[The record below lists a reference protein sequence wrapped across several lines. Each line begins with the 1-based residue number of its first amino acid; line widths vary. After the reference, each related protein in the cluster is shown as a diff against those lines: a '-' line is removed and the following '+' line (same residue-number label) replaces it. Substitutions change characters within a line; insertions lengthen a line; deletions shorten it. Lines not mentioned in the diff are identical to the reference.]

1 MSLTARTGTLI
12 PASSISDVPNSLV
25 SKRQMKAMGSR
36 NQIIQLAASNGASQ
50 NDTGV
55 VSFNIGCGAG
65 QGYLKAGSAYLQF
78 EFTPTLAGGGAA
90 ADFNG
95 TQKSAQA
102 VIRSLNVNI
111 GGLQVEMIQDYNHYA
126 RIVEAHC
133 ANANYVER
141 DASITSQ
148 STAMATGTTHVFCI
162 PILSGLLQQEQ
173 HLPLWLLNSQLQVQL
188 NLASAGEAL
197 FTTGGTAT
205 AYNVANPVLVY
216 EKIFVDGEFE
226 MAVRQKLAQGGLYE
240 LPFHSAMS
248 YRSNAAA
255 GTFSQNVGVNLTSL
269 SSCLWAHIAQADV
282 ASSTASKLFI
292 TNNANTKS
300 GSDRVVRVDGAQL
313 VQHQVFDSTTSF
325 MEMQRAVGSINDVGQ
340 TTVATKANWTT
351 DYFVN
356 GQSAERF
363 SDEDLTMRGRACNN
377 LVVEEK
383 GVSAASVVFVY
394 LVYCG
399 VLIIDAQGGA
409 VISK

>member
-1 MSLTARTGTLI
+1 MSLTGRTGTLI

-25 SKRQMKAMGSR
+25 SKKSMRAMQSR
-36 NQIIQLAASNGASQ
+36 NQVLQLSASNGASQ

-78 EFTPTLAGGGAA
+78 EFTPTLSAGTT
-90 ADFNG
+90 DFNG

-111 GGLQVEMIQDYNHYA
+111 GGLQVEMVQDYNHYA
-126 RIVEAHC
+126 RIIEAHC

-148 STAMATGTTHVFCI
+148 SSAMASATTYVFCI

-197 FTTGGTAT
+197 YTTGGTAT
-205 AYNVANPVLVY
+205 SFTVANPVLVY

-240 LPFHSAMS
+240 LPFYSAMS

-255 GTFSQNVGVNLTSL
+255 GTFSQNIGVNLTSL

-282 ASSTASKLFI
+282 ASSTAQKLFI
-292 TNNANTKS
+292 TNNANTKA
-300 GSDRVVRVDGAQL
+300 GSDRVVRVDGGQL
-313 VQHQVFDSTTSF
+313 VQHQVYDPTTSF

-340 TTVATKANWTT
+340 TTIATRTTWPT

-363 SDEDLTMRGRACNN
+363 SDADLCMRGRSVNN
-377 LVVEEK
+377 MVIEERGVVNP
-383 GVSAASVVFVY
+383 SVVFLY
-394 LVYCG
+394 LIYNG

-409 VISK
+409 VVSK

>member
-1 MSLTARTGTLI
+1 MSLSARTGTLI

-78 EFTPTLAGGGAA
+78 EFTPTLTAGTT
-90 ADFNG
+90 DFNG

-111 GGLQVEMIQDYNHYA
+111 GGLQCEMLQDYNHYA
-126 RIVEAHC
+126 RILEAHC

-148 STAMATGTTHVFCI
+148 STAMSSGTTYVFCI
-162 PILSGLLQQEQ
+162 PILSGLLQQDQ
-173 HLPLWLLNSQLQVQL
+173 HVPLWLLNSQLQIQL

-197 FTTGGTAT
+197 YTTGGSAT
-205 AYNVANPVLVY
+205 SFVVANPVLVY
-216 EKIFVDGEFE
+216 EKIYVDGEFE

-240 LPFHSAMS
+240 IPFYSAMS

-255 GTFSQNVGVNLTSL
+255 GTFSQNIGVNLTSL
-269 SSCLWAHIAQADV
+269 SACLWAHIAQADV
-282 ASSTASKLFI
+282 ASSTAQKLFI
-292 TNNANTKS
+292 TNNANTKG
-300 GSDRVVRVDGAQL
+300 GSDRVVRVDGSQL
-313 VQHQVFDSTTSF
+313 VQHQIYDPTTSF
-325 MEMQRAVGSINDVGQ
+325 MEMQRAVGSINDVAQ
-340 TTVATKANWTT
+340 TTVATKSNWTT

-363 SDEDLTMRGRACNN
+363 SDADLTMRGRSCNN
-377 LVVEEK
+377 AVLEEK
-383 GVSAASVVFVY
+383 GVSASSVVFMY
-394 LVYCG
+394 LIYCG
-399 VLIIDAQGGA
+399 VLIVDAQGGC